1 MPEGLGDV
9 MTPPEMNDLIAFV
22 KKPAPRPFGSASAP
36 QVREARAQFIS
47 SQPGA
52 SVRLVAAT
60 EQLDYPSWLGRLP
73 LWHCR
78 QTDGASRVEW
88 EVAAPIS
95 GAADRTFRFAAAMG
109 FRSQPTGGFIL
120 KVNGRPMLEFD
131 VALNDSQWE
140 SRDGTVRM
148 SYSVM
153 EANSEDS
160 NGLLTIVI
168 PHSAVA
174 ENGRVRFEVAAS
186 GRNSQ
191 RWFGIYDASSG
202 LKQASK
208 TTGLP

>member
-1 MPEGLGDV
+1 
-9 MTPPEMNDLIAFV
+9 
-22 KKPAPRPFGSASAP
+22 
-36 QVREARAQFIS
+36 
-47 SQPGA
+47 
-52 SVRLVAAT
+52 
-60 EQLDYPSWLGRLP
+60 
-73 LWHCR
+73 
-78 QTDGASRVEW
+78 
-88 EVAAPIS
+88 
-95 GAADRTFRFAAAMG
+95 
-109 FRSQPTGGFIL
+109 
-120 KVNGRPMLEFD
+120 MLEFD

-160 NGLLTIVI
+160 NGLLTITI
-168 PHSAVA
+168 PQSGFP
-174 ENGRVRFEVAAS
+174 ENGRVRFEVTAS